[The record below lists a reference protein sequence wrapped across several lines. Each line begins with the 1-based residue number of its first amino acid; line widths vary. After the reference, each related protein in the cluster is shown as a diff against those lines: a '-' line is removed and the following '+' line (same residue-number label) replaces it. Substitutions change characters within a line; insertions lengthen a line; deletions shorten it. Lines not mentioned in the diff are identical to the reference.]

1 MILTSWSGNSRN
13 MYLGSSE
20 HCVVCPESQS
30 CCLRGGLDDLE
41 DPGKMG
47 LRFLLLLPT
56 EVALS
61 FQPTVSSLFRIT
73 PKSWRQTHCCWNLWS
88 WTQRK
93 SSAHAALRELPVHPA
108 LCSAE
113 GTWQGGQR
121 VRRPLHLR
129 GRNLLLL
136 ALRRRTTV
144 DCHLPVTPLE
154 HPRLLWGDRACCS
167 EACRPLLRG
176 SMLTMGT
183 DKK

>member
-1 MILTSWSGNSRN
+1 MILTSWGGNSRN

-61 FQPTVSSLFRIT
+61 FQHNRLLFRIT
-73 PKSWRQTHCCWNLWS
+73 PKSRRQTHCCWNLWS

-93 SSAHAALRELPVHPA
+93 SSAHAALRELPVRPA

-113 GTWQGGQR
+113 GTRQGGQR

-129 GRNLLLL
+129 GRNLLLFGFETENHSGL
-136 ALRRRTTV
+136 PSASHPPRTPQVALGGQSI
-144 DCHLPVTPLE
+144 
-154 HPRLLWGDRACCS
+154 LL
-167 EACRPLLRG
+167 
-176 SMLTMGT
+176 
-183 DKK
+183 